1 MYYLFIYTIYNYI
14 CFLGD
19 IDKFINNEYLTNK
32 NSM

>member
-1 MYYLFIYTIYNYI
+1 MSNNCENYIHI